1 MLQPNLRSSEKVFRG
16 DRVWGFTG
24 FEVANY
30 LNFQGKSASIFC
42 FYEEKTGFSEKPVF
56 CALLNGFSMK

>member
-30 LNFQGKSASIFC
+30 LIFR
-42 FYEEKTGFSEKPVF
+42 EKVPQFFAFCMRRKRVSRRNPFSVRYSTD
-56 CALLNGFSMK
+56 LV